1 MENGLNAEIKTY
13 EIDEQLRNR
22 LRETTRIL
30 RNATESMVRA
40 MAELESNVAKIKE
53 VK

>member
-1 MENGLNAEIKTY
+1 MEYGLNAKIKTY
-13 EIDEQLRNR
+13 EIDEQLREQ

-30 RNATESMVRA
+30 RSALTSAVNI

-53 VK
+53 VE